1 MKAKNESLEKMIK
14 EMDRKADDLE
24 GRAKRNNLI
33 IHGLV
38 RTEKETGEGCEG
50 VLKDLITDRLELA
63 DDIQFDRVH
72 RLNAMPNSPVVARC
86 TFFKDKVKILKA
98 QRKLQGTNVFIGE
111 DFSSHVRDVRRRL
124 VPHLK
129 KARSENKKCMMVFDH
144 LIIDGKKFALD
155 DGDNPK
161 EMRQDS
167 GRSDCGGLTSPSS
180 CVDFVCGDVGG
191 KKRTGT
197 PAVCFARVI
206 RSKEY
211 EARTGVSGVSD
222 DNASVCDAE
231 AYVWT
236 VMKSQ
241 KLVGLY
247 WLKVSSVCKCK

>member
-33 IHGLV
+33 IRGLV
-38 RTEKETGEGCEG
+38 RTEKETGEDCEG
-50 VLKDLITDRLELA
+50 VLKVLITDRLELA

-86 TFFKDKVKILKA
+86 IFFKDKVKILKA
-98 QRKLQGTNVFIGE
+98 QRKLWGTNVFIGE
-111 DFSSHVRDVRRRL
+111 DFSSHFLDVRGRL

-129 KARSENKKCMMVFDH
+129 KARSENKKCMMVLDH

-167 GRSDCGGLTSPSS
+167 GRSDRGGSTCPSS

-197 PAVCFARVI
+197 PVVCFARDVC
-206 RSKEY
+206 SKDC

-222 DNASVCDAE
+222 DNASVRDAE
-231 AYVWT
+231 AYVNT
-236 VMKSQ
+236 DCHEES
-241 KLVGLY
+241 KLVVLC
-247 WLKVSSVCKCK
+247 WLKVSSRVQV